1 MAPLATMA
9 GPPYMVL
16 MTERTPPILLAPLK
30 AEAQAAAADD
40 AQPIDVVDAGE
51 APAPKAP
58 RLDPTRYGDWE
69 LNGKCVDF

>member
-1 MAPLATMA
+1 MAPLATMV
-9 GPPYMVL
+9 PQPYIAL
-16 MTERTPPILLAPLK
+16 MIERTPPTLLTPLN
-30 AEAQAAAADD
+30 AEAQTATADEAA
-40 AQPIDVVDAGE
+40 PIDMVDAGE

>member
-1 MAPLATMA
+1 
-9 GPPYMVL
+9 
-16 MTERTPPILLAPLK
+16 MTERTPPILLTPIH
-30 AEAQAAAADD
+30 AEAQSPAADD
-40 AQPIDVVDAGE
+40 AGPIEVVDVGD

>member
-1 MAPLATMA
+1 MLP
-9 GPPYMVL
+9 PPYMVS
-16 MTERTPPILLAPLK
+16 MIERTPPTLLTPLN
-30 AEAQAAAADD
+30 AEAQAASADD
-40 AQPIDVVDAGE
+40 AAPIDVVEGAD